1 MNAATPQIGH
11 AIAQWVAEGEI
22 DLAGDVLDRARKG
35 VADTIACIVAGAG
48 DEGAAAVRQTAVAL
62 GNGPATVIGT
72 STRLAAPWAAL
83 ANGTAA
89 HALDYDDVFAPGSNH
104 ASAVLIPALLALAE
118 AEGATG
124 RQLLDAYVAGL
135 EVQAVLGRG
144 IGRGHYDV
152 GWHNTSTIGCIG
164 AAAGCARLL
173 GLATEPA
180 RDAIAL
186 AVSMASGPKVQF
198 GSPAK
203 PFHAGLGAQHAVL
216 AADLARNGV
225 HARADAIEGERGFI
239 DLFAGSDQTD
249 WPSLLDRLG
258 APLAMTE
265 FGVSPKLYPCC
276 GSTHRVLDGV
286 LALRSAHQIALEDVE
301 HVSTLVG
308 YGNKRNLCYPD
319 PQDEMEARFSM
330 NYCVAVALAQGKL
343 SLGDFTAESIH
354 RPELREFLPRVSM
367 DARPADAE
375 GDDPA
380 SRLPH
385 EVVIHLKDGSEVRID
400 VLDAKGSVTN
410 PLTQGDV
417 EEKFIDCCTG
427 FLAPD
432 DLAAAQAALAR
443 FDSLEHMEELT
454 RHLAFEATS
463 DRGERFARRAA

>member
-1 MNAATPQIGH
+1 MNATKPDIGQVLS
-11 AIAQWVAEGEI
+11 QWVAEGEVS
-22 DLAGDVLDRARKG
+22 LSGVVLDRARQG
-35 VADTIACIVAGAG
+35 VADTVACIVAGAG
-48 DEGAAAVRQTAVAL
+48 DEGAAAVRQSVLRL
-62 GNGPATVIGT
+62 GDGPATVIGA
-72 STRLAAPWAAL
+72 SPRLAAPWAAL

-118 AEGATG
+118 SEGATG
-124 RQLLDAYVAGL
+124 RDLLDAYVVGL

-144 IGRGHYDV
+144 IGRAHYDV

-173 GLATEPA
+173 GLTPEGA

-186 AVSMASGPKVQF
+186 SVSMASGPKVQF

-203 PFHAGLGAQHAVL
+203 PFHAGLAAQHAVL
-216 AADLARNGV
+216 AAELARNGV

-249 WPSLLDRLG
+249 WAGLLSRLG
-258 APLAMTE
+258 SPLAMSE

-286 LALRSAHQIALEDVE
+286 LALRAQYGLSLGDVAQ
-301 HVSTLVG
+301 VSTLVG

-330 NYCVAVALAQGKL
+330 NYCVAVALEYGKL
-343 SLGDFTAESIH
+343 SLSDFTAESIH
-354 RPELREFLPRVSM
+354 RTGLRAFLPQVSM
-367 DARPADAE
+367 EARAADAE

-385 EVVIHLKDGSEVRID
+385 EVVIRLRDGREVRTEI
-400 VLDAKGSVTN
+400 LDAKGSATN

-417 EEKFIDCCTG
+417 EEKFHDCCQG

-432 DLAAAQAALAR
+432 DLAAAQAALSR
-443 FDSLEHMEELT
+443 FESLSRMDELT
-454 RHLAFEATS
+454 RHLAFEAAA